1 MKIIKGISA
10 AKGKAKG
17 FVRKVLKVADFKNL
31 QTGEILVTNLKP
43 ENITVVKRAKAIIT
57 DAGGITSHIAKAA
70 RELKTPCIVNAK
82 DATKI
87 LKNGDLVEVDASKG
101 VVRLRRKAMA
111 DK

>member
-1 MKIIKGISA
+1 MEIIKGLPA

-17 FVRKVLKVADFKNL
+17 KIRLVLKTADFKKL
-31 QTGEILVTNLKP
+31 LTGEILVTDLKP

-87 LKNGDLVEVDASKG
+87 FKNGDWVEVNANKG
-101 VVRLRRKAMA
+101 EVKI
-111 DK
+111 KIKK